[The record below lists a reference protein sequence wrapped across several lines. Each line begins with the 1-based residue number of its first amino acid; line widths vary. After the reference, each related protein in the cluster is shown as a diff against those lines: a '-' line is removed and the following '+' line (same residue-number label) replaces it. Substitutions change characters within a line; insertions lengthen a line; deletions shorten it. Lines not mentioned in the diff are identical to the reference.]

1 MMSVGPD
8 VDLQQKQQKERKINT
23 PSQLFSSTV
32 LVFRSIIIIIIIII
46 IFKTTKGLK
55 FEPLSIIIIT
65 SIMYYCYKLDAVT
78 CRVCT
83 TVPTKNRD

>member
-32 LVFRSIIIIIIIII
+32 QVLVFRSIIIIII

-65 SIMYYCYKLDAVT
+65 SIIYYCYKLDAVT

-83 TVPTKNRD
+83 TVPYLQKL